1 MEQVA
6 TGPSTQLPAVCD
18 EPDSGD
24 SPASLD
30 VMALNPAFGVREGT
44 AKLVVGL
51 IESLFRKS
59 ALMQD
64 PAFKLAALLWRWF

>member
-18 EPDSGD
+18 EPDSGGLLE
-24 SPASLD
+24 SFG
-30 VMALNPAFGVREGT
+30 VVALKLAFGVREGT

-64 PAFKLAALLWRWF
+64 PAFKLTALLWRWF

>member
-1 MEQVA
+1 MVA
-6 TGPSTQLPAVCD
+6 LK
-18 EPDSGD
+18 
-24 SPASLD
+24 L
-30 VMALNPAFGVREGT
+30 AFGVREGT